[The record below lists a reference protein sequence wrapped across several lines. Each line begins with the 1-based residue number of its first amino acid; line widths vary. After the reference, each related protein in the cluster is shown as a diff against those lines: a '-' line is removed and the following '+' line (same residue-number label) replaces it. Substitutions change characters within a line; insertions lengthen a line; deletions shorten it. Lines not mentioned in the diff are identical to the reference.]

1 MGRGTSDCCIFKSNH
16 KKTADMFQSDFVA
29 GLKIQKTWRKL
40 GQACLGPN
48 GHASFAADLVLSM
61 IMSMIM
67 QLVQDCDTKIFLQQ
81 QKAPWQ
87 SEVPEFQ

>member
-1 MGRGTSDCCIFKSNH
+1 
-16 KKTADMFQSDFVA
+16 
-29 GLKIQKTWRKL
+29 
-40 GQACLGPN
+40 
-48 GHASFAADLVLSM
+48 LSM